1 MRRYRLAGLIA
12 LAVVLTA
19 GGSFVAGRATAG
31 SDTTVTSAAYDYR
44 LCREDKPY
52 GVSYVVKGIEQGIC
66 VSFGSDCAITAHV
79 GDSLPKACGGG
90 S

>member
-31 SDTTVTSAAYDYR
+31 SDITVTAAANGVHQ
-44 LCREDKPY
+44 CREDKPY
-52 GVSYVVKGIEQGIC
+52 HVRYVVKGIEHGIC
-66 VSFGSDCAITAHV
+66 VSFGSDCAIDARV
-79 GDSLPKACGGG
+79 GDSLPKACGG
-90 S
+90 

>member
-31 SDTTVTSAAYDYR
+31 SDITVTAAANDYR
-44 LCREDKPY
+44 YRQCREDKPHY
-52 GVSYVVKGIEQGIC
+52 VSYVVKGIEHGIC
-66 VSFGSDCAITAHV
+66 VSLGSDCAIAARV
-79 GDSLPKACGGG
+79 GDSLPKACR
-90 S
+90 